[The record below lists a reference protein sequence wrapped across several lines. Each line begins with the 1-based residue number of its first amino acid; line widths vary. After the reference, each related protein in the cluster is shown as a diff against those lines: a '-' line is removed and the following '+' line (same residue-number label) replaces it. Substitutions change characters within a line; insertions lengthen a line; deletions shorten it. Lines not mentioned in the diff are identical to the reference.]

1 MWLDVIIQWIKAF
14 FGTVVFWTGVA
25 GVLLVLITMIRYRVR
40 RGKEAGTAVQT
51 ANEKFETPDASVAA
65 DFSGNGV
72 SVDSE
77 TVKRIAL
84 ITGAS
89 SGIGRAFALR
99 IDQTEAEIDEIWLVA
114 RRQEKLEALAGELKH
129 ETRIIAADL
138 MEGLDAENYEN
149 PLTRALAGE
158 TELYVD
164 SQRRELSGEANPKKR
179 VQIRILVNAAG
190 FAKIGNYAKVS
201 FQDSMRMIDLNDKAA
216 VAVTLACLPYM
227 NQGDRILQM
236 CSTAA
241 FQPLQHIN
249 IYGASKAF
257 LYHYT
262 RALRLELFPRGIMV
276 TAVCPFWVKDT
287 EFIGIAKGDGAN
299 PPIKHFPFATTAEK
313 VVKRG
318 LRASRAGWAVVTPG
332 AFCVIHRFFTKL
344 LPREAAIWIWE
355 LMRRV

>member
-14 FGTVVFWTGVA
+14 FGTVVFWTGIA
-25 GVLLVLITMIRYRVR
+25 GVLLVLITMIRYRIR
-40 RGKEAGTAVQT
+40 RGKASEKTNEDSSNGTAGLMS
-51 ANEKFETPDASVAA
+51 NEDKHTR
-65 DFSGNGV
+65 
-72 SVDSE
+72 
-77 TVKRIAL
+77 RIAL

-99 IDQTEAEIDEIWLVA
+99 IDQTEKGIDEIWLVA
-114 RRQEKLEALAGELKH
+114 RRQDKLVSLAGELQH
-129 ETRIIAADL
+129 DTLIIAADL
-138 MEGLDAENYEN
+138 TEGLDAEDYDN
-149 PLTRALAGE
+149 PLTRALAKHE
-158 TELYVD
+158 I
-164 SQRRELSGEANPKKR
+164 
-179 VQIRILVNAAG
+179 QIGILVNAAG
-190 FAKIGNYAKVS
+190 FAKIGNYTKVS

-227 NQGDRILQM
+227 KQGDRIIQM

-262 RALRLELFPRGIMV
+262 RALRMELFPRGIIV

-287 EFIGIAKGDGAN
+287 EFIGIAKDGTEES
-299 PPIKHFPFATTAEK
+299 PIKHFPFATTAER
-313 VVKRG
+313 VAKRG

-355 LMRRV
+355 LMRRM